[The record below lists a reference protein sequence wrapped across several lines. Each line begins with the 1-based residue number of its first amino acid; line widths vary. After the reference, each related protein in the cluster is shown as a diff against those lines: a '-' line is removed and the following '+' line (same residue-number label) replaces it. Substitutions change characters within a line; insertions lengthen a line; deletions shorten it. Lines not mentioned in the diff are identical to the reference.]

1 MRDAQV
7 TAGSVRIPGCS
18 PEASSAEC
26 RTALLLEAGA
36 AHSTQAPLH
45 PGSGSQ
51 ASSGSQLKQRTSEGS
66 LGQQRRGRKGWGYR
80 KGRAAAAECLSSE
93 TPALGPPRWRR
104 FLGLK
109 RAALLK
115 AGNPREMGSEATS
128 CSDWFTLLLGC
139 VTCSPGAVHLG
150 AHLGCGTW
158 EQRMGPLPRLLM
170 AHVGVLKLQPIQ
182 GLLEV
187 RHAIVLR
194 DVPEDSDL
202 FHEDL
207 QK

>member
-1 MRDAQV
+1 M
-7 TAGSVRIPGCS
+7 
-18 PEASSAEC
+18 
-26 RTALLLEAGA
+26 
-36 AHSTQAPLH
+36 
-45 PGSGSQ
+45 
-51 ASSGSQLKQRTSEGS
+51 
-66 LGQQRRGRKGWGYR
+66 
-80 KGRAAAAECLSSE
+80 SSE
-93 TPALGPPRWRR
+93 KPALGPRRWRH

-115 AGNPREMGSEATS
+115 AGNPRELGSEATS

-139 VTCSPGAVHLG
+139 VTCSPGAVRLG

-158 EQRMGPLPRLLM
+158 EQRTGTLPRLLM
-170 AHVGVLKLQPIQ
+170 AHLGVLKLQPIQ

-187 RHAIVLR
+187 RHAIVLG